1 MQTDKTDG
9 ALVVSEIVWQGAVK
23 EATSGDAE
31 ETDIKRVG
39 EWKHEDQVMAHAL
52 AESLGVDNEWSEQKK
67 HRLNCS
73 PEEIPRTRLMLKY
86 ENLTWDSGLYVAIE

>member
-31 ETDIKRVG
+31 ETDIKSRRMETRRPSG
-39 EWKHEDQVMAHAL
+39 GTCFG
-52 AESLGVDNEWSEQKK
+52 GVPWS
-67 HRLNCS
+67 R
-73 PEEIPRTRLMLKY
+73 
-86 ENLTWDSGLYVAIE
+86 